1 MKNLILIAAVL
12 LSASLNAQVL
22 EELKEG
28 FDLTYEGKR
37 IQPRENQY
45 YYRVTEDLTRFFQVN
60 YYDTAGVI
68 EMMVKV
74 EEIFVPNGV
83 DHGLTMD
90 TFFKDIDEANPDHTF
105 EYNYIMPDGAKSR
118 IILRNINEWTFD
130 LKMVE
135 FQIDYPGDITDEI

>member
-1 MKNLILIAAVL
+1 MKNLVLIAAVL

-28 FDLTYEGKR
+28 FDLTYEGER
-37 IQPRENQY
+37 IELRENQY
-45 YYRVTEDLTRFFQVN
+45 YYRVTQDLTRFFQVN
-60 YYDTAGVI
+60 HYDTAGVI

-90 TFFKDIDEANPDHTF
+90 TFFKNRDEADPENEFTH
-105 EYNYIMPDGAKSR
+105 EYTMPDGAKAR
-118 IILRNINEWTFD
+118 IILRNINQWTFD
-130 LKMVE
+130 LKVVE